1 MLEGVLFDLTPSA
14 EDGLNLRFLYNELS
28 GWGIYVIENAN
39 NSYPSP
45 ELYKDMAHRLALP
58 PQNCLV
64 ITDSPE
70 GVSAAKAAGI
80 PCIGYEP
87 PGAFNNLFGAYAVVQ
102 SFCQIDPGYLSRTHA
117 HALSYPAFIIRT
129 ERLLIQELSIDDF
142 PALYDMCTEPATAA
156 FMDEQLSDYDTELEK
171 HLAYINSVYP
181 FYELALWG
189 VYERESGKLVG
200 RVGFSLPEDDSNCYW
215 LGYLIDTPYRN
226 KGYAKE
232 CIPAVLHFA
241 GCQGCRYV
249 SVKIK
254 KSNLISMK
262 VLEHCL
268 FPYECTEETSDA
280 LIYRI
285 HLEQ

>member
-1 MLEGVLFDLTPSA
+1 MLEGVLFDFTPSA
-14 EDGLNLRFLYNELS
+14 EDAINLRFLCDDLQTWNIRFLQ
-28 GWGIYVIENAN
+28 NQ
-39 NSYPSP
+39 NSAVPTV
-45 ELYKDMAHRLALP
+45 ELYRDMAHRLALP

-87 PGAFNNLFGAYAVVQ
+87 PGVADNLSGAYAIIQGFRFV
-102 SFCQIDPGYLSRTHA
+102 DPGYLSRTHA

-129 ERLLIQELSIDDF
+129 ERLIIRELSEEDF
-142 PALYDMCTEPATAA
+142 PALYAMCTEPSTAA
-156 FMDEQLSDYDTELEK
+156 FMDEVLSDYGTELEK
-171 HLAYINSVYP
+171 HLAYIKNVYP

-189 VYERESGKLVG
+189 VYERETGKLVG

-226 KGYAKE
+226 RGYATE
-232 CIPAVLHFA
+232 CIPAILHFA
-241 GCQGCRYV
+241 SCQGCRWV
-249 SVKIK
+249 SAKIRK
-254 KSNLISMK
+254 NNPISVK
-262 VLEHCL
+262 VLEQCL
-268 FPYECTEETSDA
+268 FPYRCTEETSDA

-285 HLEQ
+285 DLE

>member
-1 MLEGVLFDLTPSA
+1 MLEGVLFDFTPSA
-14 EDGLNLRFLYNELS
+14 EDTNHLPFLCDDLNVWGIRFLQNQS
-28 GWGIYVIENAN
+28 GVC
-39 NSYPSP
+39 PSAG
-45 ELYKDMAHRLALP
+45 LYLNMAHRLALP

-64 ITDSPE
+64 ITDSFE
-70 GVSAAKAAGI
+70 GVAAANAAGI

-87 PGAFNNLFGAYAVVQ
+87 PGTLNSLSGAYAIIQGFRFV
-102 SFCQIDPGYLSRTHA
+102 DPGYLSRTHA

-129 ERLLIQELSIDDF
+129 ERLLIRELSPEDF
-142 PALYDMCTEPATAA
+142 PTLYTMCTEPDTVA
-156 FMDEQLSDYDTELEK
+156 FMDEKLSDYDTELEK
-171 HLAYINSVYP
+171 HCSYIKNIYP

-215 LGYLIDTPYRN
+215 LGYLIDVPYRN
-226 KGYAKE
+226 RGYAKE

-241 GCQGCRYV
+241 SCQGCRYV

-254 KSNLISMK
+254 KNNLISIK

-268 FPYECTEETSDA
+268 FPYECTGETSDA
-280 LIYRI
+280 WIYKI
-285 HLEQ
+285 YLE